1 MKSDPYAEARGILR
15 EKSNKLLV
23 IAKRIQ
29 KETGQDFTRVLE
41 PGEIGKSGVGFFI

>member
-1 MKSDPYAEARGILR
+1 MKSDPYAEARGILC

-29 KETGQDFTRVLE
+29 KETGFHQGLE